1 VTGELAIPR
10 FRRGVRLRFD
20 AARQAWILLAPEKM
34 FTPEGTAVEVLRRV
48 DGERTIAA
56 IVDDLAAVFQ
66 APRDLIAADVAEM
79 LADLNA
85 KGVIAL

>member
-1 VTGELAIPR
+1 LTGEAAIPR
-10 FRRGVRLRFD
+10 FRRGVKFRFD
-20 AARQAWILLAPEKM
+20 EARQTWILLAPEKM
-34 FTPEGTAVEVLRRV
+34 FTPEGTAVEILRRV

-79 LADLNA
+79 LADLDA
-85 KGVIAL
+85 RGVIAL

>member
-1 VTGELAIPR
+1 VTGEAAIPR
-10 FRRGVRLRFD
+10 FRRGVKFRFD
-20 AARQAWILLAPEKM
+20 EARQAWILLAPEKM
-34 FTPEGTAVEVLRRV
+34 FTPEGTAIEVLRRV

-85 KGVIAL
+85 RGVIAL

>member
-1 VTGELAIPR
+1 MTGEAAIPR
-10 FRRGVRLRFD
+10 FRRGVKFRFD
-20 AARQAWILLAPEKM
+20 EARQTWILLAPEKM
-34 FTPEGTAVEVLRRV
+34 FTPEGTAVEILRRV

-79 LADLNA
+79 LADLDA
-85 KGVIAL
+85 RGVIAL